1 MTERPPQNP
10 ESPKHEPTEMVLSD
24 FKRICQSEV
33 GIIHTPEEKDQVIG
47 VMHQTLER
55 LDNKEMIHKYREG
68 RIPTIHSLEL
78 AANEAIKHLQEE
90 EPDEEIE
97 RITKLLEGQVRSIRG
112 WTRRYV
118 GTVVKFHLMKSA
130 YYAQEEEADKFI
142 TADSERRR
150 VHDALLSSIASF
162 SKLLSDAQEITHY
175 SPPIAWD
182 LSSNLEEGT
191 ANAKP
196 VVFSLQAIQNRD
208 LIRDW
213 AVATDC
219 VEELQKSIAMME
231 AETKD
236 ETTTQEG

>member
-1 MTERPPQNP
+1 
-10 ESPKHEPTEMVLSD
+10 MVLSD
-24 FKRICQSEV
+24 FKRICQGEIGV
-33 GIIHTPEEKDQVIG
+33 IHTPEEKDQVIG

-78 AANEAIKHLQEE
+78 AANEAIEHLRAEQ
-90 EPDEEIE
+90 PDEEIE
-97 RITKLLEGQVRSIRG
+97 RISKLLEGQVRSIRG

-162 SKLLSDAQEITHY
+162 SKLLSEAQEITHY
-175 SPPIAWD
+175 PLRLHGTFPPILRKVQLTQSL
-182 LSSNLEEGT
+182 LSFRYKQFRTAILYETGLLQLTVLKSFKNL
-191 ANAKP
+191 
-196 VVFSLQAIQNRD
+196 LR
-208 LIRDW
+208 
-213 AVATDC
+213 
-219 VEELQKSIAMME
+219 
-231 AETKD
+231 
-236 ETTTQEG
+236 

>member
-10 ESPKHEPTEMVLSD
+10 ESHKHEPTEMVLSD
-24 FKRICQSEV
+24 FKRICQGEIGV
-33 GIIHTPEEKDQVIG
+33 IHTPEEKDQVIG

-78 AANEAIKHLQEE
+78 AANEAIEHLRAEQ
-90 EPDEEIE
+90 PDEEIE
-97 RITKLLEGQVRSIRG
+97 RISKLLEGQVRSIRG

-162 SKLLSDAQEITHY
+162 SKLLSEAQEITHY
-175 SPPIAWD
+175 PLRLHGTFPPILRKVQLTQSL
-182 LSSNLEEGT
+182 LSFRYKQFRTAILYETGLLQLTVLKSFKNL
-191 ANAKP
+191 
-196 VVFSLQAIQNRD
+196 LR
-208 LIRDW
+208 
-213 AVATDC
+213 
-219 VEELQKSIAMME
+219 
-231 AETKD
+231 
-236 ETTTQEG
+236 